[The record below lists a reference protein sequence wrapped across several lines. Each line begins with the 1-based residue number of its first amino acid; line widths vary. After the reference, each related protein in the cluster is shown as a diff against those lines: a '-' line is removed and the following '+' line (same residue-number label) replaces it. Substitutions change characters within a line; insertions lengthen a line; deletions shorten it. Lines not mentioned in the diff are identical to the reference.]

1 MRKFSSYGPID
12 IEFNYYVPREQLI
25 DQACQQLL
33 GEDTNKGGHYI
44 TVWAP
49 RQTGKSWVML
59 EAIYRLKANEAFEVA
74 ILSMQSTKNAND
86 EESILDILVMR
97 LKEWFRRDFP
107 QITSFKQLSTL
118 FSAPHF
124 SKPLLLILDEFDA
137 MDEEYISKF
146 ANEFRNIYLSRMNER
161 DKKSHEKSCLL
172 HGLALIGVRGVLGI
186 ENVKGSPFNVQRGLH
201 IPNLT
206 HAEVLEL
213 FTWYQQ
219 ESGQKIEAEV
229 VERVYYEFQGQPGLT
244 CWFGELL
251 TEEYNKHQPTI
262 TMRDFEN
269 VYALATNVLP
279 NNNILNIISKAKQ
292 APYQEL
298 LLDMF
303 KTEEK
308 IEFRYDDPM
317 MNYLYMNGV
326 ISYETVD
333 ESTQY
338 LKFPCPF
345 VQKRLFNYFAYQF
358 FGKSG
363 RLYQPFEDLSD
374 TITEDSLNVANLLRR
389 FGQYL
394 EKNRHWLLKN
404 APRRSDLRLY
414 EAVYHFNLYRYLTD
428 FMRRHDGQVLAEFPT
443 GNGQIDLIIRYVGQV
458 FGIEVKSYSDKTEYK
473 KGLVQAARYA
483 KKLGLTEITLALFVE
498 AAPEVERRKYEVDY
512 QQDGVTVKPVFVE
525 VGSSE

>member
-1 MRKFSSYGPID
+1 MRTFSSYGPID
-12 IEFNYYVPREQLI
+12 IEFNYYVPRQRLI
-25 DQACQQLL
+25 DQASQELL
-33 GEDTNKGGHYI
+33 GEDANKGGHYI

-49 RQTGKSWVML
+49 RQAGKSWIMQQVLWRLWKDERFDTIKLNL
-59 EAIYRLKANEAFEVA
+59 EHLKMTEEV
-74 ILSMQSTKNAND
+74 IHVIQ
-86 EESILDILVMR
+86 V
-97 LKEWFRRDFP
+97 
-107 QITSFKQLSTL
+107 ITSEITEILKLPDIKINGLENFYTL
-118 FSAPHF
+118 FKPTTLK
-124 SKPLLLILDEFDA
+124 KPLILIMDEFDA
-137 MDEEYISKF
+137 LHPNAISGI
-146 ANEFRNIYLSRMNER
+146 AGVFRNIYNARR
-161 DKKSHEKSCLL
+161 DSSLPSAQKPYLL
-172 HGLALIGVRGVLGI
+172 HGVALMGVRAVLGV
-186 ENVKGSPFNVQRGLH
+186 ENVTGSPFNVQRSLH

-206 HAEVLEL
+206 PAEVTEM

-219 ESGQKIEAEV
+219 ESGQKIEDQV

-269 VYALATNVLP
+269 VYGLATNALP

-292 APYQEL
+292 EPYQKL

-308 IEFRYDDPM
+308 IEFRYDDPI

-326 ISYETVD
+326 VSYELVD
-333 ESTQY
+333 ESTHY

-394 EKNRHWLLKN
+394 DKNRHWLLKN

-428 FMRRHDGQVLAEFPT
+428 FMRRRGGQVLAEFPT
-443 GNGQIDLIIRYVGQV
+443 GNGQIDLIIRYAGQV
-458 FGIEVKSYSDKTEYK
+458 FGIEVKSYSDKAEYD

-483 KKLGLTEITLALFVE
+483 KKLALTEITLALFVE
-498 AAPEVERRKYEVDY
+498 AVPETERLKYEIDY
-512 QQDGVTVKPVFVE
+512 QQDGITVKPVFVE